1 MLSGKNLE
9 IAIDARHKAAEP
21 EEMRMPNDPMTLMG
35 FGIGAIVVIWL
46 VFSVV
51 KKLVGVAIVL
61 ALAAGGWFLYTNP
74 AYLNEI
80 IAWVRQYTG

>member
-1 MLSGKNLE
+1 
-9 IAIDARHKAAEP
+9 
-21 EEMRMPNDPMTLMG
+21 MPNDPMTLMG

-51 KKLVGVAIVL
+51 KKMVGIAIVL
-61 ALAAGGWFLYTNP
+61 ALAAGAWFLYTNP
-74 AYLNEI
+74 QHLAPI